1 MIQGGTLGR
10 GGEALALH
18 LLRTDENEEVEVLP
32 ARGVAA
38 LSFRP
43 QLREMVARTAHGR
56 TERPIHHLH
65 VDPETEWTE
74 AQYVR
79 HLELYE
85 AEFCLSGQPRLAV
98 FHRKHERGHRHYVWT
113 IVRRDGST
121 IRMAHDYARREKYRA
136 SWNSNSASGTSLVS
150 ITAPSPL
157 PCGERGVTMWSPA
170 WRRRGCSM
178 SSDRL
183 PP

>member
-121 IRMAHDYARREKYRA
+121 IRMAHDYARREKISRI
-136 SWNSNSASGTSLVS
+136 LEFEF
-150 ITAPSPL
+150 
-157 PCGERGVTMWSPA
+157 GERHIAGKHNRAVA
-170 WRRRGCSM
+170 AALR
-178 SSDRL
+178 
-183 PP
+183 